1 MDESHR
7 HNIKGERL
15 NTKNTY
21 STQVKFQIDNINPP
35 LWKSE
40 WFLFLGLTDWT
51 REWRILLVAFVVVAQ
66 YIHSQMYQFVYWNLW
81 NLVNIIFTLVIF
93 SKLTNS
99 QTQR

>member
-21 STQVKFQIDNINPP
+21 STHVKFQIDKINPP

-40 WFLFLGLTDWT
+40 WFLFLGLTDWIE
-51 REWRILLVAFVVVAQ
+51 EWRILLVALVVVAQ
-66 YIHSQMYQFVYWNLW
+66 YIRIHKCINLYTE
-81 NLVNIIFTLVIF
+81 IYGI
-93 SKLTNS
+93 
-99 QTQR
+99 